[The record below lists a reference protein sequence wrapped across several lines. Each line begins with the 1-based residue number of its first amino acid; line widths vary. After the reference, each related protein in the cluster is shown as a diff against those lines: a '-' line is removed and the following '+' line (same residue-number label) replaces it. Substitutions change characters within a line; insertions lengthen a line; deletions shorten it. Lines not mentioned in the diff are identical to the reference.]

1 MKRTSKISIELP
13 SKKMVE
19 ILLKALLPET
29 RRSVTS
35 RSKVFVEGIG
45 KRLVIKVQAKD
56 LTALRA
62 TLNSYL
68 RWVTLIVDICRATE
82 QTKADQCENT

>member
-13 SKKMVE
+13 SKRMVE

-29 RRSVTS
+29 RRLITS

-68 RWVTLIVDICRATE
+68 RWVALIVDICRATE
-82 QTKADQCENT
+82 QTKADQCKNT